1 MSVPSSSA
9 LRLNLLSHVH
19 PPSRSHRG
27 YVSRSYD
34 WRSPDAIASA
44 LIPASSALFAEMMA
58 TCQPVLGL
66 GCTCTSWPSSARP
79 SLIISANS
87 SAANLVFC
95 MARFQCSPQT
105 IWQVRVLQTPLLLF
119 PYFIRYLSAAPFVAA
134 PAFFLQPENF
144 ARKCGASVTPRE
156 QITRRGR
163 GSDLP
168 KAHSQG
174 PCYCH
179 HMNRTVD
186 VILGLTAAVATAL
199 LLALIA
205 RDDIG
210 MPPDMVREDA
220 LIGASIMIAA
230 VAGITSRKVRQ

>member
-1 MSVPSSSA
+1 VYLDLMPFFGQAIPNHLCQFFGCYLGFLHGSVPVFPT
-9 LRLNLLSHVH
+9 NTV
-19 PPSRSHRG
+19 
-27 YVSRSYD
+27 
-34 WRSPDAIASA
+34 
-44 LIPASSALFAEMMA
+44 
-58 TCQPVLGL
+58 
-66 GCTCTSWPSSARP
+66 
-79 SLIISANS
+79 IISLFHWIPFSGAFCGRTGVFP
-87 SAANLVFC
+87 SAGEFC
-95 MARFQCSPQT
+95 SKV
-105 IWQVRVLQTPLLLF
+105 WRVGHTT
-119 PYFIRYLSAAPFVAA
+119 RTNNA
-134 PAFFLQPENF
+134 PA
-144 ARKCGASVTPRE
+144 
-156 QITRRGR
+156 R

-179 HMNRTVD
+179 QMNRTVD

-230 VAGITSRKVRQ
+230 VAGIISRKVRQ